1 MVHGAR
7 MPSARLSRRALAGAA
22 LAASLLTY
30 PAVAQSLFERAFNS
44 TRDEIAGL
52 ASAAK
57 EEIAGLTDEAK
68 EELAYFWGME
78 AYAYGLPLVM
88 MDVTKDVLT
97 AVPSAGEWAAPINQF
112 TRAKTYVTPE
122 ITNVVRISLNGLW
135 ATAFLDL
142 TEPIVVSFPEVG
154 DRFYVAQVMN
164 MWTDNFASI
173 GPRTT
178 GTGAGDFLIVGPDWT
193 GETPEGI
200 KEVYRSST
208 RHAWIL
214 VQTVADGPDDFAAAQ
229 AQQDEYRLTPL
240 AYWGGTYTPPA
251 GVPVDGSVTTDVT
264 PFDQVRLMDAQTYFD
279 RLAALMVENPPYEAD
294 ADMLGKL
301 AHLGIEP
308 GKPFRLSELDPGIG
322 RGLTRAVGDI
332 WGKLAT
338 GPFSM
343 SARNGW
349 VDMLNLGAFGTDYE
363 TRAAIAWLGLGALS
377 KEDAV
382 YPTAFLDGEG
392 RPLDFTARYTMTFP
406 KDGMLPCPAAWS
418 VSIYQGNFY
427 DANAWNKYD
436 VAPWMKPAVGEDGSL
451 TIYVQP
457 DSPGAELEANWLP
470 SPGAGPMN
478 ITIRCYRPEAA
489 MLDGS
494 YAIPPLVRVE

>member
-1 MVHGAR
+1 MTRIVR
-7 MPSARLSRRALAGAA
+7 IVTPRLGHRTVACAA
-22 LAASLLTY
+22 LVLAAL
-30 PAVAQSLFERAFNS
+30 PHQAAAEFLFERSLNAA
-44 TRDEIAGL
+44 REEIAGL
-52 ASAAK
+52 ANAAK
-57 EEIAGLTDEAK
+57 EEVAGLTDEAK
-68 EELAYFWGME
+68 EELAYIWGME

-97 AVPSAGEWAAPINQF
+97 AVPSAEEWAAPINQF

-142 TEPIVVSFPEVG
+142 TEPIVVSFPEVD

-164 MWTDNFASI
+164 LWTDNFASI

-178 GTGAGDFLIVGPDWT
+178 GTEAGDFLIVGPDWT
-193 GETPEGI
+193 GETPEGV

-208 RHAWIL
+208 RYAWIL
-214 VQTVADGPDDFAAAQ
+214 VQTVADGPDDFAAAY
-229 AQQDEYRLTPL
+229 AQQAEYKLTPL
-240 AYWGGTYTPPA
+240 SYWGSGYTPPT
-251 GVPVDGSVTTDVT
+251 GVPVDDAVTTDVT

-279 RLAALMVENPPYEAD
+279 RLAALMIENPPYGAD
-294 ADMLGKL
+294 APMLGKL

-308 GKPFRLSELDPGIG
+308 GKPFRLSEVDPGIG
-322 RGLTRAVGDI
+322 RGLTRAVGDV
-332 WGKLAT
+332 WGRLAT
-338 GPFSM
+338 GPLGMPS
-343 SARNGW
+343 RNGW
-349 VDMLNLGAFGTDYE
+349 IDMLNLGAYGTDYD
-363 TRAAIAWLGLGALS
+363 TRAAVAWLGLGALS

-382 YPTAFLDGEG
+382 YPTAFVDSEG

-427 DANAWNKYD
+427 DANEWNKYD
-436 VAPWMKPAVGEDGSL
+436 VAPWMNPAVSEDGSL
-451 TIYVQP
+451 VIYVQP
-457 DSPGAELEANWLP
+457 DSPGEALQANWLP
-470 SPGAGPMN
+470 SPDAGPMN
-478 ITIRCYRPEAA
+478 ITIRCYRPDAA

-494 YAIPPLVRVE
+494 YSIPPLVKVD